1 MGCKNIKLKLEWCSI
16 CIRFK
21 FRATNIKG
29 QYTDSEYSEHVKTK
43 GIYTQYC
50 ITLHQK
56 VENIIFTCVILFIL
70 SPLLL
75 SVVDGLLTREEQ
87 IILGVL
93 LSFFLAVLLIIII
106 CGSVK

>member
-1 MGCKNIKLKLEWCSI
+1 MTSI
-16 CIRFK
+16 TSLC
-21 FRATNIKG
+21 
-29 QYTDSEYSEHVKTK
+29 V
-43 GIYTQYC
+43 
-50 ITLHQK
+50 TLS
-56 VENIIFTCVILFIL
+56 IL

-93 LSFFLAVLLIIII
+93 LSFFLAVLLIMII